1 MRLGFILIMFLAV
14 FLGLGSG
21 KAWAH
26 EGAAL
31 QAQEAIVA
39 THTAT
44 DLSTGAMTPDRTGE
58 HRHGLP
64 GTPDCLAVGGCSGAG
79 SVLGEAYRIPVPQQ
93 VVRVSLFT
101 VASTPRSTEPPVED
115 QPPRTI

>member
-1 MRLGFILIMFLAV
+1 MRFGFILILLLTILLSF
-14 FLGLGSG
+14 GSG

-31 QAQEAIVA
+31 QAQEAIAA
-39 THTAT
+39 THTAAAPA
-44 DLSTGAMTPDRTGE
+44 TGSLTPDRTGE
-58 HRHGLP
+58 HRHGSP
-64 GTPDCLAVGGCSGAG
+64 GTSDCLAVGGCSGAG
-79 SVLGEAYRIPVPQQ
+79 SVLGETYRIPVPQQ
-93 VVRVSLFT
+93 VVRVSMFT